1 MKRILCAVITA
12 SLMACASAAL
22 SQDGDDWEFDESP
35 AEGRMVAAVR
45 YDGGAALVV
54 QCRAGAL
61 TVLVAGLGQVDER
74 MVLSATRADG
84 RSDTQVWAPG
94 GGPGVLRSEIP
105 ARDIR
110 FMRGGGLYSL
120 RSADAGASRV
130 RADFDLPTHSAN
142 LDRVLSGCG
151 WGLTDDRDQLT
162 RASIDVSLVDPA
174 SQRPSRLSSASRRG
188 APRARG
194 PSPSDTPVAAPA
206 ETQISCVVRERRLSD
221 CRPDHARLVETRAS
235 ERIVE
240 ALEGRNIFA
249 SDPAAHEGEVFY
261 AGGARTITVVDYIT
275 VQSR

>member
-1 MKRILCAVITA
+1 MNRLLFAVVATSLVAQA
-12 SLMACASAAL
+12 SMSS
-22 SQDGDDWEFDESP
+22 SQDVDDWEFDQN
-35 AEGRMVAAVR
+35 AADGRMVAAVR

-61 TVLVAGLGQVDER
+61 TAVVAGLGR
-74 MVLSATRADG
+74 
-84 RSDTQVWAPG
+84 
-94 GGPGVLRSEIP
+94 GPGVLRSEIP

-120 RSADAGASRV
+120 RGADEDGSGV
-130 RADFDLPTHSAN
+130 RADFDLPTQSAN
-142 LDRVLSGCG
+142 LDRVLSECG
-151 WGLTDDRDQLT
+151 WALTDDRDQLT
-162 RASIDVSLVDPA
+162 RASVDVSLVDPA

-194 PSPSDTPVAAPA
+194 ASPSDTPVAAPA

-249 SDPAAHEGEVFY
+249 SDAAAHEGAVFY

-275 VQSR
+275 VRPR

>member
-1 MKRILCAVITA
+1 MNRLLFAVVATSLVAQA
-12 SLMACASAAL
+12 SMSS
-22 SQDGDDWEFDESP
+22 SQDVDDWEFDQN
-35 AEGRMVAAVR
+35 AADGRMVAAVR

-61 TVLVAGLGQVDER
+61 TAVVAGLGQVDER
-74 MVLSATRADG
+74 LVLSATRADG

-120 RSADAGASRV
+120 RGTDEDGSGV
-130 RADFDLPTHSAN
+130 RADFDLPTQSAN
-142 LDRVLSGCG
+142 LDRVLSECG
-151 WGLTDDRDQLT
+151 WALTDDRDQLT
-162 RASIDVSLVDPA
+162 RASVDVSLVDPA

-221 CRPDHARLVETRAS
+221 CRPDHARLVDTRAS

-249 SDPAAHEGEVFY
+249 SDAAAHEGAVFY

-275 VQSR
+275 VRSR